1 MCPRPAAL
9 PDPGKPGLPK
19 GERIS
24 AAADRASGH
33 TAGDETKR
41 MQRFKHESEDRPCK
55 AENAVD
61 LNPSS
66 VSHMN
71 LGIWSEGSR
80 RPEEPHRRRRL

>member
-1 MCPRPAAL
+1 MPRLARPASWMARTTIDGLLVKDQRRNLHALDLDHRSGTDMCPRPAAL

-41 MQRFKHESEDRPCK
+41 MQRFK
-55 AENAVD
+55 A
-61 LNPSS
+61 
-66 VSHMN
+66 
-71 LGIWSEGSR
+71 
-80 RPEEPHRRRRL
+80 